1 MILTNF
7 RAFYF
12 FFFLLLTAFSC
23 AVQAIPAPP
32 KIDATSSTL
41 IDYHSGKVLVAVNAD
56 ERVEPA
62 SLTKMMT
69 AYIVYD
75 EIAKGRITL
84 DTETVVSEKA
94 WRMEGSRMFLEVGK
108 KVKVGPLI
116 KGLVIQSGNDA
127 SIVLA
132 ELVAGDEASFADY
145 MNQYAQ
151 KLGMSN
157 THFMNATGLPHPEHY
172 TTAQDMGV
180 LARALIKQLP
190 ERYKTYSQ
198 KEFTYNKI
206 RQENRNRLLWRD
218 DSVDGIKTGH
228 TQSAGYSLVASAKKN
243 DMRLISVVMGAK
255 SDKVRTRENAKLLR
269 YGFSFYETHKLYQAG
284 AALDTPRIWKG
295 EIKTVP
301 VGLQEDL
308 YITVERGQYSQL
320 KPAIL
325 MKSPLLAPVMA
336 GDAVGSL
343 EVMMA
348 DERLFTSPVIALE
361 NISEGNFF
369 RQLLDSAL
377 LYFE

>member
-1 MILTNF
+1 
-7 RAFYF
+7 
-12 FFFLLLTAFSC
+12 
-23 AVQAIPAPP
+23 
-32 KIDATSSTL
+32 
-41 IDYHSGKVLVAVNAD
+41 
-56 ERVEPA
+56 
-62 SLTKMMT
+62 
-69 AYIVYD
+69 
-75 EIAKGRITL
+75 
-84 DTETVVSEKA
+84 
-94 WRMEGSRMFLEVGK
+94 
-108 KVKVGPLI
+108 
-116 KGLVIQSGNDA
+116 
-127 SIVLA
+127 
-132 ELVAGDEASFADY
+132 
-145 MNQYAQ
+145 
-151 KLGMSN
+151 
-157 THFMNATGLPHPEHY
+157 
-172 TTAQDMGV
+172 MGV
-180 LARALIKQLP
+180 LARALSKQFP